1 MVTDVVVI
9 GGGLVGLMTALELA
23 GEGLDVTV
31 VDAGSPGANA
41 STRAAG
47 VLAPLIDHR
56 KPRALLNLCRDGLE
70 VWPAWLETWDLA
82 AQVAIRRGLLAVAE
96 TASRGDALRELV
108 PDARL
113 VDSEARVLSRDVLHR
128 EIGGLGQYVE
138 AALVYPGAG
147 LVDARL
153 VYRWVLKRAEENHV
167 KFRWGQPV
175 LGIELRQNRA
185 RGARIA
191 GQVVPGGAVVLASG
205 AASGLLVEPMGLT
218 MPVLPVRGTLVAVEG
233 VPAPPCPIFGQ
244 GRYLIPRE
252 DGVILV
258 GGTEERVGF
267 QSSVTLGGLRR
278 IAETVDLYPALA
290 TAQFVE
296 AWAGLRPGTPDGLP
310 YLGWWPDIEGLFVAT
325 GHFQNGILLGPLTAE
340 LVTASIIG
348 AELPIDLGPFRPDRY
363 RNEDWPVWVEPPSSY
378 REG

>member
-31 VDAGSPGANA
+31 VDRGAPGSNA
-41 STRAAG
+41 STAAGG

-56 KPRALLNLCRDGLE
+56 KPRVLVNLCRDGLE
-70 VWPAWLETWDLA
+70 VWPTWLETWDLA
-82 AQVAIRRGLLAVAE
+82 TQVAIRRGLLAVAE
-96 TASRGDALRELV
+96 TASHADTLRDLA
-108 PDARL
+108 PDARS

-128 EIGGLGQYVE
+128 EIGGLGPHVE
-138 AALVYPGAG
+138 GALVYPNTG
-147 LVDARL
+147 LVDVRL

-191 GQVVPGGAVVLASG
+191 GQVIPGGAVVLTAG
-205 AASGLLVEPMGLT
+205 VESGLLLEPMGLT
-218 MPVLPVRGTLVAVEG
+218 MPVMPVRGTLIAVDG

-258 GGTEERVGF
+258 GGVEERGGF
-267 QSSVTLGGLRR
+267 RSSVTLGDMRR
-278 IAETVDLYPALA
+278 IAETVDLYPALES
-290 TAQFVE
+290 AQFVG
-296 AWAGLRPGTPDGLP
+296 AWSGLRPGTPDGLP
-310 YLGWWPDIEGLFVAT
+310 YLGWWSEIEGLFVAT
-325 GHFQNGILLGPLTAE
+325 GHFRNGILLGPLTAE
-340 LVTASIIG
+340 LATASIIG
-348 AELPIDLGPFRPDRY
+348 ADLPIELAPFRPDRFKD
-363 RNEDWPVWVEPPSSY
+363 EDWPIWVDTLSSS
-378 REG
+378 